1 MTATNSPKLPLFV
14 PGHRADIAPKAAA
27 SGADMVII
35 DLEDAVAEPDKEA
48 AREQLAN
55 SAPLSVPIAAR
66 INSSDSPWFATDL
79 DAVKA
84 SPAEMVILP
93 KAESAIDLDSVC
105 DALESDM
112 PILPII
118 ETACGLDTVAT
129 LLAHPAV
136 PLCAFGHLDFSLDIG
151 AAPTWENL
159 LFARSQLV
167 LQSRLAGVA
176 QPLDGVTVSFDDA
189 DIVASDAR
197 QARDLGFG
205 GKLLIHPRQVAPA
218 QGVFQPSQE
227 DYDWALS
234 ILEAVANSHS
244 AVKLDG
250 AMIDMPVIKRAERIK
265 QDFESLA

>member
-48 AREQLAN
+48 ARAQLAN

-93 KAESAIDLDSVC
+93 KAESAIDLDSVR
-105 DALESDM
+105 DALGSDM

-129 LLAHPAV
+129 LLAHPMV
-136 PLCAFGHLDFSLDIG
+136 PLCAFGHLDFSLVMSDMPG
-151 AAPTWENL
+151 LSSDETEVTPRL
-159 LFARSQLV
+159 
-167 LQSRLAGVA
+167 RLAVDSES
-176 QPLDGVTVSFDDA
+176 PEIVS
-189 DIVASDAR
+189 
-197 QARDLGFG
+197 
-205 GKLLIHPRQVAPA
+205 
-218 QGVFQPSQE
+218 
-227 DYDWALS
+227 
-234 ILEAVANSHS
+234 
-244 AVKLDG
+244 VKLDNVLSG
-250 AMIDMPVIKRAERIK
+250 GDTTIDKTLSEDELYKLELDSFMKLIETKKTQDRINHT
-265 QDFESLA
+265 LATGKPLVN